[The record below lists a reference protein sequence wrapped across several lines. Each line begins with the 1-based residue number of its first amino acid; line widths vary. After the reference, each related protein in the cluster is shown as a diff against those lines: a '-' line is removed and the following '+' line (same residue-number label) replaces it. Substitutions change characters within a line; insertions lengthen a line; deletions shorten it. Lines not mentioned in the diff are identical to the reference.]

1 MPKER
6 SIRGILRSFTI
17 AEKAVFYFFALI
29 FILSSLLLLWKV
41 NNAFLIEVPI
51 RGGILTEGVIGNPRF
66 INPILAIS
74 EADKNLTALI
84 YSGLV
89 RITPSGSIKNDL
101 AEDVLISDD
110 RRVYTVLIDENA
122 RFHDG
127 TPVTADD
134 IIFTVQKITNPNIK
148 SPRRGNWDEV
158 EIEKVDE
165 KTVSFTLKRAY
176 TPFIYNLAV
185 GILPKHIWKNVSD
198 DEFSF
203 SQFNT
208 LPIGSGLYK
217 VERVERNY
225 GGIPNL
231 YTLIPFENA
240 LSGAPFI
247 KNLVFK
253 FYPSETTLI
262 EAYNEGAVE
271 SIGGISPERALELET
286 NNSRIIS
293 SPLPR
298 VFAVFF
304 NQNQSKVLL
313 SKEVRQALNLSS
325 PKEEI
330 VEKVL
335 GGYGTAIDGPLP
347 AGIYFWTSLV
357 KNELSS
363 DERLEAAKELLAKA
377 DWRINGETG
386 VLEKKSGSSIMTLS
400 FSISTGDAPEL
411 QAVANE
417 LVVTWQKLGAKV
429 DVLVFETGD
438 LNQNVIRSR
447 NFDALL
453 FGNVVGRDAD
463 LYPFWHSSQKTDP
476 GLNTALYTNSRADKL
491 LESARSAD
499 SQEMAEKN
507 YKAFAEELKVDVPAV
522 FLYTPSFIYVVPQ
535 KIKAI
540 SFNSLTVSQ
549 DRFLGIRDWYIETD
563 KVWKIFVD

>member
-6 SIRGILRSFTI
+6 SVRGILRSFTI
-17 AEKAVFYFFALI
+17 AEKAVFYFFTLI
-29 FILSSLLLLWKV
+29 FILSSLLLLWKA
-41 NNAFLIEVPI
+41 NNAFLVEVPI
-51 RGGILTEGVIGNPRF
+51 RGGILTEGVVGNPRF
-66 INPILAIS
+66 INPVLVIS

-89 RITPSGSIKNDL
+89 RITPSGNIKNDL

-110 RRVYTVLIDENA
+110 RRVYTVLIDEGA
-122 RFHDG
+122 RFHDD

-148 SPRRGNWDEV
+148 SPRRGNWDEI

-165 KTVSFTLKRAY
+165 KTVSFTLKQAY

-217 VERVERNY
+217 VEQVERNS

-231 YTLIPFENA
+231 YTLIPYENT
-240 LSGAPFI
+240 SSRAPFI
-247 KNLVFK
+247 KSLVFK

-271 SIGGISPERALELET
+271 SISGISPERVLELET

-347 AGIYFWTSLV
+347 AGIYSWTSLV
-357 KNELSS
+357 KNKLSS
-363 DERLEAAKELLAKA
+363 DERLETAKELLAKA

-411 QAVANE
+411 QAVAAE
-417 LVVTWQKLGAKV
+417 LVVAWQKLGAKV

-499 SQEMAEKN
+499 SQEIVEKS
-507 YKAFAEELKVDVPAV
+507 YRAFAEELEVDVPAV

-540 SFNSLTVSQ
+540 TLNSLTVSQ